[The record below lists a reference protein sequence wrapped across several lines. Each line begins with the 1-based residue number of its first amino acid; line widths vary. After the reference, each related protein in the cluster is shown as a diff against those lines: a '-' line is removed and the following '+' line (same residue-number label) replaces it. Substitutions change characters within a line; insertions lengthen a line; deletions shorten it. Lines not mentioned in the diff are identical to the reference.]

1 MGKIKRL
8 PEAVRNTVRSGIF
21 LFDLTRVV
29 EELVF
34 NSLDAGATKVSVFVG
49 VGTCYVK
56 VMDNGSGI
64 CRDGLELVGERYATS
79 KLHRLADVDASSTT
93 FGFRGE
99 ALASIANV
107 SLLEIITKAYGRPN
121 GYRKVMKGSEC
132 LYLQIDN
139 ERTDVG
145 TTVVARDLFY
155 NQPVRRNYIQFSP
168 KKVLHS
174 VKKCVFRIA
183 LVHSQVSFNV
193 VDIESEDELLI
204 TRSSASPL
212 PLMMRSFGIEN
223 SGFLHEVNA
232 NDGVLKISGYIS
244 SPSASISIK
253 DVQYVY
259 INSQFVCKGPI
270 HKLLNQL
277 AASFYCLDSWKAS
290 NGSDKRKR
298 SRFEACPTYILNL
311 HCPHTLYDL
320 NFEPSKTYVVFKD
333 WKPVVTF
340 VEKAIRTVWMKN
352 IAFGESFSC
361 APDKV
366 GEDEVWRKC
375 ENIILPDLFDADM
388 SEDAVWELESSRFQN
403 HQASLHLPSS
413 PFKDL
418 TEEDNDLFTEEHKKI
433 TFREFHKYTAEHEEE
448 NNEMEFFC
456 QPDYSFRSLE
466 GSVAECLPVV
476 SQKVDHDP
484 RTADNK
490 FSSTD
495 TYFLDNSFS
504 AAGGSSIHVDG
515 NLINSQQ
522 GKECLKV
529 ESDLS
534 NELSESALSF
544 DRDKFSNE
552 LEVSKDI
559 TNPFQQSCSLEG
571 YWPFGGP
578 SFVAEERHASSIGS
592 FKHKRKQICWDERT
606 DFVEADVSNQ
616 NFDLFSKSR
625 WQSAASC
632 SQQLPRLMME
642 RDVPTDP
649 FPQASSWD
657 DGHFTNKIAPEGNS
671 RLEAANYR
679 PSADAKEKC
688 KYSYDFT
695 LRSPNQGK
703 CTPASTGSDFNE
715 YDHSNK
721 DFYKFLQD
729 CNLPDK
735 CSLEHCDRLTDETQW
750 LCSVSCSKNFGESE
764 RQRDQS
770 RYQICEPNPIPKERS
785 RRSHSAPPFHRH
797 KRKYI
802 SLNHCS
808 RVQCGKLGA
817 RTFNYAESSPEAG
830 VLKHL
835 QQSSGVCHIN
845 IEPSLVED
853 FEFSPRPYMKKSN
866 TPLHMKETQKGEK
879 SGQFEC
885 AQAHHAAD
893 VEDLISMEI
902 PNSVGSGTKWR
913 NSRPQTTNK
922 TVSCNIHQED
932 TIIDISSGLLH
943 LAGNSLIPESVQKN
957 CFEDAK
963 VLQQVDKKFIPV
975 VAGGTLAVI
984 DQHAADE
991 RIRLEELRQKVLSGE
1006 GKTVTYLD
1014 AEQELVLPEIGY
1026 QLLHNYAEQIKDWG
1040 WICNI
1045 HAHGSKSFKK
1055 NLNILH
1061 QQPTV
1066 ATLFAVPCILGVN
1079 LSDADLLEFL
1089 QQLSDTDGSST
1100 IPPSVLRVLNSK
1112 ACRGAIMFGDSLLPS
1127 ECALIVE
1134 ELKQTSLCF
1143 QCAHGRPT
1151 TVPLVNLEALHKQI
1165 AQLGALNHKSSEPWH
1180 GLCHHGISLERA
1192 SQRLSAARVT
1202 SMS

>member
-1 MGKIKRL
+1 MPFK
-8 PEAVRNTVRSGIF
+8 
-21 LFDLTRVV
+21 
-29 EELVF
+29 
-34 NSLDAGATKVSVFVG
+34 
-49 VGTCYVK
+49 
-56 VMDNGSGI
+56 
-64 CRDGLELVGERYATS
+64 LELFHFDGKYYLVNAIGVTCFMNYFVIIS
-79 KLHRLADVDASSTT
+79 FYFSLPISGL
-93 FGFRGE
+93 F
-99 ALASIANV
+99 
-107 SLLEIITKAYGRPN
+107 SLL
-121 GYRKVMKGSEC
+121 
-132 LYLQIDN
+132 L
-139 ERTDVG
+139 
-145 TTVVARDLFY
+145 
-155 NQPVRRNYIQFSP
+155 
-168 KKVLHS
+168 
-174 VKKCVFRIA
+174 
-183 LVHSQVSFNV
+183 
-193 VDIESEDELLI
+193 
-204 TRSSASPL
+204 
-212 PLMMRSFGIEN
+212 
-223 SGFLHEVNA
+223 
-232 NDGVLKISGYIS
+232 
-244 SPSASISIK
+244 
-253 DVQYVY
+253 
-259 INSQFVCKGPI
+259 
-270 HKLLNQL
+270 
-277 AASFYCLDSWKAS
+277 
-290 NGSDKRKR
+290 
-298 SRFEACPTYILNL
+298 
-311 HCPHTLYDL
+311 
-320 NFEPSKTYVVFKD
+320 
-333 WKPVVTF
+333 
-340 VEKAIRTVWMKN
+340 
-352 IAFGESFSC
+352 
-361 APDKV
+361 
-366 GEDEVWRKC
+366 
-375 ENIILPDLFDADM
+375 DLFDADM

-642 RDVPTDP
+642 RDVPTGFDLLSRASLNLFPSYVEPLTGKTNFLSNSFKPGGNSGSDHCSNSEWCSKISDP

-817 RTFNYAESSPEAG
+817 RTFNYAESSPG
-830 VLKHL
+830 V
-835 QQSSGVCHIN
+835 V
-845 IEPSLVED
+845 P
-853 FEFSPRPYMKKSN
+853 
-866 TPLHMKETQKGEK
+866 
-879 SGQFEC
+879 
-885 AQAHHAAD
+885 
-893 VEDLISMEI
+893 
-902 PNSVGSGTKWR
+902 
-913 NSRPQTTNK
+913 
-922 TVSCNIHQED
+922 
-932 TIIDISSGLLH
+932 
-943 LAGNSLIPESVQKN
+943 
-957 CFEDAK
+957 
-963 VLQQVDKKFIPV
+963 
-975 VAGGTLAVI
+975 
-984 DQHAADE
+984 
-991 RIRLEELRQKVLSGE
+991 
-1006 GKTVTYLD
+1006 
-1014 AEQELVLPEIGY
+1014 
-1026 QLLHNYAEQIKDWG
+1026 
-1040 WICNI
+1040 
-1045 HAHGSKSFKK
+1045 
-1055 NLNILH
+1055 NIL
-1061 QQPTV
+1061 
-1066 ATLFAVPCILGVN
+1066 FG
-1079 LSDADLLEFL
+1079 FL
-1089 QQLSDTDGSST
+1089 RL
-1100 IPPSVLRVLNSK
+1100 K
-1112 ACRGAIMFGDSLLPS
+1112 AYWC
-1127 ECALIVE
+1127 
-1134 ELKQTSLCF
+1134 
-1143 QCAHGRPT
+1143 
-1151 TVPLVNLEALHKQI
+1151 
-1165 AQLGALNHKSSEPWH
+1165 
-1180 GLCHHGISLERA
+1180 
-1192 SQRLSAARVT
+1192 
-1202 SMS
+1202 